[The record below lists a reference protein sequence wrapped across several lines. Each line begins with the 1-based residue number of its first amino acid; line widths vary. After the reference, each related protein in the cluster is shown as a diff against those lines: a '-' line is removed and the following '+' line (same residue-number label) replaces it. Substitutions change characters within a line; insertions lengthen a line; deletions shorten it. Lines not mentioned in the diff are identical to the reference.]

1 MSPTVEPLDACA
13 PGAASTCKV
22 ALAREALPPDEVIE
36 EISGIFKVLGD
47 PTRARLLYTLLDA
60 GELCVCDLAEATQVA
75 ETTVSQALRLM
86 RSAGVVVRRRA
97 GRNVFYRISDGHVR
111 MLLDVTRAHID
122 HDASEA

>member
-1 MSPTVEPLDACA
+1 MSSNVEALDACA
-13 PGAASTCKV
+13 PGADCPDKV
-22 ALAREALPPDEVIE
+22 ALAMEALPPLEVIE

-60 GELCVCDLAEATQVA
+60 GELRVCDLAEATQVA